1 MATLP
6 FLLLTA
12 IICRLW
18 VDHLDKK
25 IAKAKET
32 IRLYNEQER
41 SEQKPKRSK
50 YKMKNV
56 DPEDDELF
64 LTDNGNF
71 DEAFRL

>member
-18 VDHLDKK
+18 IDHLDKK
-25 IAKAKET
+25 IAKAKEI
-32 IRLYNEQER
+32 IRLCNQQER
-41 SEQKPKRSK
+41 NETNSKPK

>member
-6 FLLLTA
+6 FLFLISFLCN
-12 IICRLW
+12 IWIDR
-18 VDHLDKK
+18 LDKK
-25 IAKAKET
+25 IAKTKEI

-41 SEQKPKRSK
+41 NEQKPKRSK

>member
-1 MATLP
+1 MAYLP
-6 FLLLTA
+6 FMLLG
-12 IICRLW
+12 IWICNIW
-18 VDHLDKK
+18 IEHIDKK

-32 IRLYNEQER
+32 IKLYNEQER
-41 SEQKPKRSK
+41 NENKPKRSK
-50 YKMKNV
+50 YTMKNV

>member
-6 FLLLTA
+6 FLLLVSFLCN
-12 IICRLW
+12 IWIE
-18 VDHLDKK
+18 HLDKK
-25 IAKAKET
+25 IAKYKET

-41 SEQKPKRSK
+41 SKQKPKRSK
-50 YKMKNV
+50 YTMKNV